1 MGAIREERRKGKNK
15 EMIEASQNLFQL
27 LFWLL
32 IFPGFL
38 FSVVLGLIVSWIVRK
53 VSALV
58 QWRVGPPF
66 LQPFYDVI
74 KLTGKETLVPQ
85 EAQKTIFMAAPLVG
99 LAGVLL
105 LSIILW
111 RTTISQ
117 TAFVGDIIV
126 AIYLMTLP
134 SLALIFGSSASA
146 SPHAAVGTSRE
157 MKLIMSYELP
167 LVLAFIVVIIKAGG
181 QLSLVAVA
189 QQTPV
194 FSISGMLAFL
204 IALLCVQAKL
214 GFVPFDIAEAE
225 TELGSGVLMEYSG
238 VLFAIWKIVQAMML
252 VVLPLFLVMVFLGGL
267 SADFLSGLARP
278 TGLSVFWQPI
288 GNLPVGIIVLLV
300 FVVTGLLARFS
311 KYIDILFLLSLIA
324 ACILAGLGKYVLV
337 VVLIILIKNTNPRVR
352 IDQAMKFFWVYC
364 GIALA
369 AAIILALI
377 GNAYGI
383 KWL

>member
-1 MGAIREERRKGKNK
+1 MT
-15 EMIEASQNLFQL
+15 EASQNISEL
-27 LFWLL
+27 LFWILV
-32 IFPGFL
+32 FPGFL
-38 FSVVLGLIVSWIVRK
+38 FSVGLGLVVSWIVRK

-85 EAQKTIFMAAPLVG
+85 QAQKAVFMGAPIVA

-105 LSIILW
+105 LSIMLW
-111 RTTISQ
+111 RITISQ

-126 AIYLMTLP
+126 AIYLMILP

-146 SPHAAVGTSRE
+146 SPHAAVGTGRE
-157 MKLIMSYELP
+157 MKLVMGYELP
-167 LVLAFIVVIIKAGG
+167 LILAFIVVIIKTGG
-181 QLSLVAVA
+181 QLSLAAIA

-204 IALLCVQAKL
+204 VALLCIQAKL

-238 VLFAIWKIVQAMML
+238 VLLAVWKITQALML
-252 VVLPLFLVMVFLGGL
+252 VVLPLFLVMVFLGGIG
-267 SADFLSGLARP
+267 ADFLSGLARP
-278 TGLSVFWQPI
+278 VGPLPAVGS
-288 GNLPVGIIVLLV
+288 LPVGIIVLLV
-300 FVVTGLLARFS
+300 FIITGFLARFC

-324 ACILAGLGKYVLV
+324 ACILAGLGKYVLI
-337 VVLIILIKNTNPRVR
+337 VVLIILIKNTNPRMR

-364 GIALA
+364 GLILVIAVALA
-369 AAIILALI
+369 VI
-377 GNAYGI
+377 GNSCDI
-383 KWL
+383 NWL